1 MTAPNVSTAWPP
13 YLFICFLIVRVA
25 LEIYVCFVDVKRR
38 PHLVLFH
45 IHVIWTN
52 LLQFCLSHLHNTDRS
67 VDKVKKVM
75 TVSPSEDLV
84 NIEGRVVHRSTPFS
98 PFIIAKIFIGKLF
111 QKGPLYYP
119 FRRFILEEVDE
130 HVLKTRI
137 TVRGG
142 GLLGELIKPGVLF
155 MECLLKTELVVRK
168 GGMVGLYTQKPL
180 PKEVFITLGRLLRS
194 SY

>member
-1 MTAPNVSTAWPP
+1 
-13 YLFICFLIVRVA
+13 
-25 LEIYVCFVDVKRR
+25 
-38 PHLVLFH
+38 
-45 IHVIWTN
+45 
-52 LLQFCLSHLHNTDRS
+52 
-67 VDKVKKVM
+67 M

-84 NIEGRVVHRSTPFS
+84 KMEGRAVPQSTPFS

-119 FRRFILEEVDE
+119 FGCFILEEVDK
-130 HVLKTRI
+130 HVLKTRV

-142 GLLGELIKPGVLF
+142 GLLGELIEPGVLF

-180 PKEVFITLGRLLRS
+180 PKEVFVTLRRQLLRGMREATGTYNLFAFQKGQNS
-194 SY
+194 SGTRDILYSQENYFPHTVLRKTKVLIVSAISLSIKDLKFKNPNKCI